1 MNLGAVN
8 PGMTFNRFR
17 NGIMNPL
24 NSLSTNPLLSPDP
37 SLVYSDTE
45 MRSGT
50 AGGGSGSGDGNGL
63 IGYSYS
69 VVSSSSMHGE
79 SESPPGD
86 NQERSSNLLLV
97 RSNSSN
103 EIAQEYPPRRNGLT
117 LPSYGA
123 IRSGGDGRSHSE
135 STRSSLE
142 SAGLGAMDLNGHVGG
157 GNGNDALDERQ
168 ILQNAMEMQEMG
180 TGSDGSPTD
189 GNDEGAMAVIMSLL
203 EADAGLGGP
212 VDFTGLPWPLP

>member
-1 MNLGAVN
+1 MNLAAVN
-8 PGMTFNRFR
+8 PGMAFNRFR

-24 NSLSTNPLLSPDP
+24 NSLSTNPLLSADP

-45 MRSGT
+45 MRSGSGGE
-50 AGGGSGSGDGNGL
+50 GGGGGDGDGNGL

-69 VVSSSSMHGE
+69 AVSGSSMHGE
-79 SESPPGD
+79 SESPPGE
-86 NQERSSNLLLV
+86 NLENSSILLLV

-123 IRSGGDGRSHSE
+123 IRSGGDGRSHTE

-157 GNGNDALDERQ
+157 GNDEMDERQ
-168 ILQNAMEMQEMG
+168 ILQNAIEMQEMG